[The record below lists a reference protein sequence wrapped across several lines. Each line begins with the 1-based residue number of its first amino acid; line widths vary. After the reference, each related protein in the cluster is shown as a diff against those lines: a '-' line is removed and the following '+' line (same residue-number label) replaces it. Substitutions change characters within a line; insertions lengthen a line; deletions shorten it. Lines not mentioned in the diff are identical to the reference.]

1 MSEEQ
6 PATFDAEILLSI
18 ELLIKIVAQGV
29 DAVPRGQ
36 LPLAE
41 KCFAAVRKA
50 VDNAAGALDPMLPM
64 ALLGQSLV
72 LVKRGQHSQAK
83 VIRDQALARI
93 DEKWRAIPLPLYHYF
108 IALLMQRQ
116 QDYRHALPFWEL
128 ALEFARK
135 ETSPMLI
142 AEMLREIGEGYCH
155 IGLTDHAAVPLR
167 AALKILEKT
176 PEHPWRNP
184 TLLTLG
190 NALRKSAP
198 AEAEKYYREAAES
211 HASRLQYVSAAPAWV
226 NLGILCSEQGR
237 YSESLEFYHKV
248 LRIREGDASTPPERI
263 AGLHNNIAN
272 CYRRMKSF
280 DEALTSVDHAIALY
294 PADDP
299 KRAYAYS
306 TRAMT
311 LRDAGRDE
319 EAIEWFRRAIL
330 ERRRQPS
337 PSFEAEADDLQGLI
351 DSLKRLGRESET
363 PAVEQELDALRQ
375 DRNLIQA
382 TAQTAEEF
390 TAFSAGS
397 VFIEVPIGS
406 HADPV
411 IREEIRRLVYALQ
424 GEAMSKGVGRL
435 SGHITIPE
443 NRTLIFIGPDAEEL
457 FKVIEPLL
465 AACSLF
471 GGAHLTIRQGDT
483 RREVIFPQHPTA
495 VN

>member
-1 MSEEQ
+1 MNEGQ
-6 PATFDAEILLSI
+6 ATISDAEILLSI
-18 ELLIKIVAQGV
+18 ELLIKLVAQGV

-36 LPLAE
+36 LTLAE

-50 VDNAAGALDPMLPM
+50 AEDAAGKLDPMLPM
-64 ALLGQSLV
+64 AQLGDSLL
-72 LVKRGQHSQAK
+72 LVKRGRHSEARG
-83 VIRDQALARI
+83 VREQALALI
-93 DEKWRAIPLPLYHYF
+93 DDRCRAIQLPLYHYF
-108 IALLMQRQ
+108 MALILQRQ
-116 QDYRHALPFWEL
+116 QAYRRALPFWEL
-128 ALEFARK
+128 ALQFARK
-135 ETSPMLI
+135 DTSPMLI
-142 AEMLREIGEGYCH
+142 AEMLREIGEAYCH
-155 IGLTDHAAVPLR
+155 IGLTDHAAIPLR

-176 PEHPWRNP
+176 PEHPWRNS

-190 NALRKSAP
+190 NALRKSSP

-237 YSESLEFYHKV
+237 YAESLEFYHKV
-248 LRIREGDASTPPERI
+248 LQIRERDSSTPPDRI

-280 DEALTSVDHAIALY
+280 EDALVSVDRAIALY
-294 PADDP
+294 PPEDP

-319 EAIEWFRRAIL
+319 EAVGWFQKAIA

-351 DSLKRLGRESET
+351 DCLKRLGRKAEAPE
-363 PAVEQELDALRQ
+363 VEQELEALRVEMKS
-375 DRNLIQA
+375 IQA
-382 TAQTAEEF
+382 PQTADEF
-390 TAFSAGS
+390 TAFAGGS

-406 HADPV
+406 HADLG
-411 IREEIRRLVYALQ
+411 IREQVRKLVYAMHAEVLS
-424 GEAMSKGVGRL
+424 EGVGRL

-443 NRTLIFIGPDAEEL
+443 NRTLIFTGADAEKL
-457 FKVIEPLL
+457 FEVLEPLL
-465 AACSLF
+465 ASNALC
-471 GGAHLTIRQGDT
+471 GGARITVRHGDT
-483 RREVIFPQHPTA
+483 RRELLLPQHPTA